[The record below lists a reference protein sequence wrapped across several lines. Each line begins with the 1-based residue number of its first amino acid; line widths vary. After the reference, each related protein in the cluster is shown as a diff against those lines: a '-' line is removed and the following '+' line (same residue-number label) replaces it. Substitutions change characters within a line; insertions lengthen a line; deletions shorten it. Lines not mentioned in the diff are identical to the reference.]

1 MKKLIVA
8 GTLTLV
14 LSSQAGAFEWWEV
27 TGDGKRPLTMEE
39 LADLPPQPD
48 CLGDTDISLS
58 DCLTERGEWD
68 ELADARWRQTDEEEA
83 ERREEVTRLQ
93 NEPEPHPSF
102 WRRLG
107 FALLT
112 GLAAGASS
120 YEPPRY
126 DTSIPPPQPSPFLIQ
141 SFADDYVAESARFMA
156 EHRARRA
163 DRRAERQALEQ
174 TRWRDRMEQEARRAR
189 VQAEIQESQRR
200 AREARERQDHM
211 LEEARR
217 PPRVI
222 DPGFTPYPCSFIRR
236 NARA

>member
-27 TGDGKRPLTMEE
+27 TGDGKRPLTREE

-68 ELADARWRQTDEEEA
+68 ELADARRRQTDEEEA
-83 ERREEVTRLQ
+83 ERREAWREEVTRLQ

-174 TRWRDRMEQEARRAR
+174 TRWRDRMEQEAR
-189 VQAEIQESQRR
+189 
-200 AREARERQDHM
+200 ERQGRM

-217 PPRVI
+217 PLVSLTPALLRTPVVLSGEMLGLMRRVSAT
-222 DPGFTPYPCSFIRR
+222 G
-236 NARA
+236 